1 MTTLTVGDLSEEL
14 DRELMTAVAGGFWEL
29 FGLAFKS
36 LREDQIGEEC
46 NGFVCVPYQQED

>member
-14 DRELMTAVAGGFWEL
+14 DRESMTAVAGGFWEL